1 MEGLRPMPLT
11 AKWPAMAINFITF
24 AWPMCIVNGCV
35 IVFVVVVG
43 NVRQLINWKLRLM
56 DGQIRI
62 GIDNGPPST
71 ILLEKVE
78 PEPGV

>member
-1 MEGLRPMPLT
+1 
-11 AKWPAMAINFITF
+11 
-24 AWPMCIVNGCV
+24 MCIVNGFV
-35 IVFVVVVG
+35 IVFVVLVG

-71 ILLEKVE
+71 NSLENVE
-78 PEPGV
+78 PEPGLESRLLIRPGNWA